1 MMSRIAL
8 ALALAFSLHAQA
20 PREASPD
27 HFAAM
32 KKLSFLVGEWQGE
45 SWTQMGPDKRTSK
58 GTEIVQSKL
67 GGLLLV
73 IDGRFESGG
82 QVAHNAYGVLSY
94 DPRAERYRF
103 NAYTANGQMADAKVE
118 LKEGGFDWSF
128 QPNPGI
134 TIRYEMRL
142 NDTGEWVEK
151 GYFVRDG
158 SPVQFFEMHL
168 KKK

>member
-103 NAYTANGQMADAKVE
+103 NAYTTNGQMADAKVE

>member
-1 MMSRIAL
+1 MTSRIAL
-8 ALALAFSLHAQA
+8 ALALTFALHAQA

-45 SWTQMGPDKRTSK
+45 SWSQMGPDKRTSK

-73 IDGRFESGG
+73 IDGRFETDGK
-82 QVAHNAYGVLSY
+82 VTHNAYGVLSY
-94 DPRAERYRF
+94 DPRAEQYRF
-103 NAYTANGQMADAKVE
+103 HAYTGNGQMADAKVE
-118 LKEGGFDWSF
+118 LKEVGFDWSF

-142 NDTGEWVEK
+142 DDKGEWVEK

-158 SPVQFFEMHL
+158 TPIQFFEMHL